1 MLSAK
6 HQGGGESRSD
16 PLQRPDSENPPGGCE
31 TLLSLLA
38 YTFKKKEKR
47 KENTEGSASHAF
59 FLAV

>member
-16 PLQRPDSENPPGGCE
+16 PLRRPDSENPPGGCE

-38 YTFKKKEKR
+38 YTFKKKNR
-47 KENTEGSASHAF
+47 SAKKTLREVHHMR